1 MKKLPFA
8 EFGADYVNRL
18 IAAAESAPL
27 AEIERLAAALIDCWR
42 GDRQYLYQARQNGCN
57 LASSLAEHP
66 HPLPHGRF
74 SDIDRRCL
82 PRPLDVDPSHVLHVD
97 AARAHYRNPPNHRTQ

>member
-27 AEIERLAAALIDCWR
+27 AKLS
-42 GDRQYLYQARQNGCN
+42 G
-57 LASSLAEHP
+57 
-66 HPLPHGRF
+66 
-74 SDIDRRCL
+74 
-82 PRPLDVDPSHVLHVD
+82 
-97 AARAHYRNPPNHRTQ
+97 